1 MSLHID
7 SSGLGTP
14 VYALAKLRKARAH
27 MELFSLTKLPLAFDL
42 FADEQDAVNSF
53 DPDREPKHFDI
64 LEFVRSRQ
72 GHGAD

>member
-27 MELFSLTKLPLAFDL
+27 MELFSLTKLPLAFEL

-53 DPDREPKHFDI
+53 HFDI

-72 GHGAD
+72 GHGAEHGFDS